1 MKKNTAKKSSISG
14 NSKNADNKKNPKGVK
29 AAAVRG
35 VAKGGSSSKS
45 GAKIT

>member
-1 MKKNTAKKSSISG
+1 MKKSE
-14 NSKNADNKKNPKGVK
+14 SKNTVSGQLKKDTKKPAKVAK
-29 AAAVRG
+29 SATRS

>member
-1 MKKNTAKKSSISG
+1 MKKAGTKKNTISG
-14 NSKNADNKKNPKGVK
+14 QLKKGTKKTAKAVK
-29 AAAVRG
+29 STTRS